1 MELFIDL
8 AKIAD
13 GQPEPI
19 LPGINLN
26 LSGLVN
32 FNKPEE
38 SPNVAQGQLKTE
50 TELTIPNF
58 NPLEYFAQIQAEF
71 AKIKS
76 AQESF
81 SIKDDVKAFQAAQ
94 QNSNEALDPLASY
107 FEQRFNK
114 IETLTSDKEEIRQ
127 LIQGQSDTRLS
138 DIQSIV
144 NNQLTQTTE
153 LEKESSISAISNTI
167 GALVTE
173 LTEKPIAIQSENTA
187 NPVALQS
194 ENTADVNSTNLIN
207 SQETRFDQTSQN
219 ISNLSETISNFATNI
234 LNGGVGGATST
245 PGEVNRNMTF
255 AEPNKSTLQ
264 ITKEIVKPDFG
275 AASLSALKQMAD
287 NTQTLT
293 NSSNFVTSENSQ
305 YNTNT
310 VTQSQPQPNT
320 EMQAAD
326 GGGGTIVMPG
336 GQSDN
341 SAVYLMQMLNLMKS
355 GQLRVKL

>member
-8 AKIAD
+8 AKIAE

-32 FNKPEE
+32 FNKPDE

-81 SIKDDVKAFQAAQ
+81 SIKDDAKTFQAAQ
-94 QNSNEALDPLASY
+94 QNSSVALDPLASY
-107 FEQRFNK
+107 LEQRFNK
-114 IETLTSDKEEIRQ
+114 IETITSDKEEIRQ

-153 LEKESSISAISNTI
+153 LEKESSISSISNTL

-173 LTEKPIAIQSENTA
+173 LIEKPAAAKSETMA
-187 NPVALQS
+187 GVASNQ
-194 ENTADVNSTNLIN
+194 LIN

-234 LNGGVGGATST
+234 LNGAAST
-245 PGEVNRNMTF
+245 PGATNQTTLLT
-255 AEPNKSTLQ
+255 EPNKSALQ
-264 ITKEIVKPDFG
+264 ITKEMVKPDFG
-275 AASLSALKQMAD
+275 AASLSALKQMAE

-293 NSSNFVTSENSQ
+293 NSSNFVTSTNSE

-310 VTQSQPQPNT
+310 VNQTQSQPNM
-320 EMQAAD
+320 EMSAGE
-326 GGGGTIVMPG
+326 GGGNTVVMPG